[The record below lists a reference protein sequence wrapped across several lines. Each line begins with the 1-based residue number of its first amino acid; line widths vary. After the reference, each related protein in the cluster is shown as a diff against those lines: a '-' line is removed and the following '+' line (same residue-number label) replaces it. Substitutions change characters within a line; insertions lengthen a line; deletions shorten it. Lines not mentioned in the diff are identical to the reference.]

1 MRNVK
6 LIIEYDGTNYHGWQK
21 QKNAKTVQDT
31 IERAIKG
38 LTGEKVDLIG
48 ASRTDFGVHALGQVA
63 NFITN
68 SGIPGDRFS
77 YALNRMLPDDIVIK
91 ESQEVDMDFHA
102 RYKAKGKRYRY
113 LIYNSQFPS
122 ALLRHRTYH
131 GVSQTGF

>member
-91 ESQEVDMDFHA
+91 ESQEVTWIFMQDTKQREKD
-102 RYKAKGKRYRY
+102 
-113 LIYNSQFPS
+113 
-122 ALLRHRTYH
+122 
-131 GVSQTGF
+131 TGI